1 MALEKSLKL
10 QDSMKDFKTSLLK
23 DEKYLMS
30 LLVEIKDNTKVEDLS
45 PLLQDFVEWC
55 KIYISSMIYQ
65 MFLGND
71 NSYELYTQIRRLHK
85 LMPYTVMGQIM
96 KFTNPIAIMR
106 GMIELF
112 MAQPFGGHSLLQT
125 MFSTILT
132 DDLKTQKVAIK
143 ELERKIA
150 EMDPGASVVTKC
162 LKDFVFNNDTKD
174 EHDTKLFTMDAVN
187 AESESMNMPVPL
199 IVLMKSAAANLIP
212 DEVVAG
218 LIESYSSWK
227 LQKEDTD
234 ALNVTSEDQSGIYFT
249 HVKDLWQL
257 YIKEHD
263 KQLMRQLWQ
272 DPELTQML
280 KAIVTMIYE
289 PMVKIFKVARMDVA

>member
-1 MALEKSLKL
+1 
-10 QDSMKDFKTSLLK
+10 
-23 DEKYLMS
+23 
-30 LLVEIKDNTKVEDLS
+30 
-45 PLLQDFVEWC
+45 
-55 KIYISSMIYQ
+55 MIYQ

-227 LQKEDTD
+227 LQKKT
-234 ALNVTSEDQSGIYFT
+234 
-249 HVKDLWQL
+249 
-257 YIKEHD
+257 
-263 KQLMRQLWQ
+263 
-272 DPELTQML
+272 
-280 KAIVTMIYE
+280 
-289 PMVKIFKVARMDVA
+289 RMP

>member
-1 MALEKSLKL
+1 MRTSLRQYLRTLCKDAEVSQSSSIRRFFLSGPNLDIKDINPKIADDIRNRALIDVSNLENQIRFQQMALEKSLKL

-125 MFSTILT
+125 MFSTIN
-132 DDLKTQKVAIK
+132 
-143 ELERKIA
+143 R
-150 EMDPGASVVTKC
+150 
-162 LKDFVFNNDTKD
+162 
-174 EHDTKLFTMDAVN
+174 
-187 AESESMNMPVPL
+187 
-199 IVLMKSAAANLIP
+199 
-212 DEVVAG
+212 
-218 LIESYSSWK
+218 
-227 LQKEDTD
+227 
-234 ALNVTSEDQSGIYFT
+234 
-249 HVKDLWQL
+249 
-257 YIKEHD
+257 
-263 KQLMRQLWQ
+263 
-272 DPELTQML
+272 
-280 KAIVTMIYE
+280 
-289 PMVKIFKVARMDVA
+289 